1 MLINEV
7 LFEFLRSYIPNWGL
21 NGGLDEI
28 RLELK
33 ERTLKI
39 ICQSVDAQK
48 EITHNSSLLSQL
60 DIGVDMF
67 LVCCTGHPS
76 FGIHCHQK

>member
-1 MLINEV
+1 MFINEV
-7 LFEFLRSYIPNWGL
+7 LLEFLRSCIPNWGL
-21 NGGLDEI
+21 NVGLDEI

-48 EITHNSSLLSQL
+48 EITHNSSVLSQL
-60 DIGVDMF
+60 DIGIDIF
-67 LVCCTGHPS
+67 LICCTGYPS